1 MDERLIDFIIKAN
14 IDGIF
19 FHNFNKLKLD
29 EAQYNYK

>member
-1 MDERLIDFIIKAN
+1 MDGRLIDFIIKAN

-19 FHNFNKLKLD
+19 FHNFNKLKPD